1 MLCRTIF
8 VCAVVSHAF
17 AQTQSDAVREQ
28 YNGTYANAGEQNTFN
43 HEPNAFLVE
52 MLRTWKPGRALD
64 VGMGQGRNAIWLAKQ
79 GWNVTG
85 FDLSDAGVKL
95 AQEKASEAGVK
106 IKAVVAN
113 ADEFDFGLDHWDL
126 IVLSYVPFSSY
137 RDRLIRSLKP
147 GGVVLVEFLH
157 EDTRRVRLF
166 SGGFQDNELIHA
178 FPGLRVLRYEDV
190 WAKQDWGVQLDG
202 NNRLVRLLAQKPAP
216 PPPTCEWERKTYSPG
231 GEACWGAMKLRCS
244 PTGWQRSGNCSSN

>member
-1 MLCRTIF
+1 MLSRTIF

-28 YNGTYANAGEQNTFN
+28 YNGTYANSGEQNTFN

-95 AQEKASEAGVK
+95 AQEKASERGRK
-106 IKAVVAN
+106 
-113 ADEFDFGLDHWDL
+113 DQG
-126 IVLSYVPFSSY
+126 S
-137 RDRLIRSLKP
+137 RSQ
-147 GGVVLVEFLH
+147 
-157 EDTRRVRLF
+157 RR
-166 SGGFQDNELIHA
+166 
-178 FPGLRVLRYEDV
+178 
-190 WAKQDWGVQLDG
+190 
-202 NNRLVRLLAQKPAP
+202 
-216 PPPTCEWERKTYSPG
+216 
-231 GEACWGAMKLRCS
+231 
-244 PTGWQRSGNCSSN
+244 

>member
-1 MLCRTIF
+1 MLRRTLF
-8 VCAVVSHAF
+8 VCAVMSHAF
-17 AQTQSDAVREQ
+17 AQTQVDAVREQ
-28 YNGTYANAGEQNTFN
+28 YNGTYANAAEQNTFN

-64 VGMGQGRNAIWLAKQ
+64 VGMGQGRNAIWLARQ

-95 AQEKASEAGVK
+95 ARENAVEAGVT
-106 IKAVVAN
+106 INAIVAN
-113 ADEFDFGLDHWDL
+113 ADEFDFGSDQWDL
-126 IVLSYVPFSSY
+126 IVLSYVPFTSY

-147 GGVVLVEFLH
+147 GGVVLVEYLH
-157 EDTRRVRLF
+157 QDTRRVRLI
-166 SGGFQDNELIHA
+166 SGGLKDNELTHA

-202 NNRLVRLLAQKPAP
+202 NNRLVRLLAQKSAP
-216 PPPTCEWERKTYSPG
+216 LSPTCEWERKTYSHG

-244 PTGWQRSGNCSSN
+244 PEGWQRAGNCSGK